1 MRGKWTRLI
10 PTTSASGADQQDEEE
25 PDMEMEI
32 QEDEVHMHAMQDQ
45 RGATKYTYKVS
56 VDVLRKSCCVFFRM
70 GSCH

>member
-10 PTTSASGADQQDEEE
+10 PTTSALGADQSVEE

-32 QEDEVHMHAMQDQ
+32 LEDEVHMHAMQDQ

-56 VDVLRKSCCVFFRM
+56 VDVLLKSNCVFCRM
-70 GSCH
+70 GPCR

>member
-1 MRGKWTRLI
+1 
-10 PTTSASGADQQDEEE
+10 
-25 PDMEMEI
+25 MEMEI